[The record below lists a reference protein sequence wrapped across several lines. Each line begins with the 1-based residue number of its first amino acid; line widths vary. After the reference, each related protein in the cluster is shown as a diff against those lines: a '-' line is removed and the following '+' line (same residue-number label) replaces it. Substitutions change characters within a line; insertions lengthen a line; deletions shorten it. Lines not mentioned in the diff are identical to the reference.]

1 MTWHSLWAF
10 IFFLPWFALA
20 IYVLLFFKRRSG
32 AFLFSDIN
40 LLKKGSTIIF
50 PYLKYVP
57 LVCKLLAVALMIVAL
72 ARPQIVSSKE
82 KKNADGID
90 IMLVLDV
97 SDSMLIEDMKPVN
110 RLESAKKTIREF
122 IAGRVSDRIGL
133 VVFSGESYTRV
144 PLTTDY
150 PLLYKS
156 IESIEISR
164 NLKMGTA
171 IGVALA
177 NGVARLKDSS
187 AKSRVLILLTDGESN
202 AGTIAPET
210 ALDIAKGYGIKIYT
224 IGVGRDGMAQLPV
237 IATDAFGRKI
247 KSYQPMQSKV
257 NDELLD
263 QLARVTGGSYYKAV
277 NTPSLKDVFSKID
290 SLEKTKVETYTFTK
304 YEEYFETWLLWAI
317 GLYMMGVFLGRTILR
332 RKP

>member
-1 MTWHSLWAF
+1 MTWHSEWAF
-10 IFFLPWFALA
+10 VLLLPWVGLA
-20 IYVLLFFKRRSG
+20 VYCLLFFKRRSG
-32 AFLFSDIN
+32 AFLFSDVK
-40 LLKKGSTIIF
+40 LLKKGATVLF
-50 PYLKYVP
+50 PYLKYFP
-57 LVCKLLAVALMIVAL
+57 LLLKLSAVALMIIAM
-72 ARPQIVSSKE
+72 ARPQLANSKE
-82 KKNADGID
+82 KKNAEGID

-122 IAGRVSDRIGL
+122 IAGRTSDRIGL

-150 PLLYKS
+150 PLLYNS
-156 IESIEISR
+156 INGIEISR

-177 NGVARLKDSS
+177 NGVARLKDST

-224 IGVGRDGMAQLPV
+224 IGVGRDGLAQLPV
-237 IATDAFGRKI
+237 VATDAFGRKI
-247 KSYQPMQSKV
+247 KTYQPMQSKV

-277 NTPSLKDVFSKID
+277 NTPSLKGVFTKID
-290 SLEKTKVETYTFTK
+290 SLEKTKVETFTFTR
-304 YEEYFETWLLWAI
+304 YEEHFEIWLLWAV
-317 GLYMMGVFLGRTILR
+317 GLYMASMLLGRTLLR
-332 RKP
+332 RRP